1 MATYTFDDFKKK
13 LAENNLYFS
22 DADMKLAERNPDAG
36 MSLIN
41 YKLDYNNAT
50 TDELRALANKGAESV
65 RSNYGG
71 YSGGVDGS
79 NYYLTEPSPSSF
91 YYPEMD
97 SYQNNWSQQIKDNF
111 DKLNNYGS
119 FEYGASAPVYNDSYA
134 SERQDILDQLIN
146 PDPFEYDY
154 KNDDVYKAYAKQYAR
169 EGQRATQNT
178 LAAASAQSGGLASSY
193 ALTAANQAGNYYA
206 SQLSDKIP
214 ELYENAY
221 NRYLNEYKQKYNA
234 LAAVQGESQSEYDK
248 YLNQLNQYNNDRNF
262 AYQQYSDDYNRL
274 MNNLQTASAL
284 EQLDYTKY
292 LNDREQYNTDR
303 NFAYNQL
310 LDTISNNQYIDERD
324 YNRAIDAAKLGDY
337 SFLNSLGIDTSRQE
351 ALDALEDKMNQLQL
365 GGIYADYGDLSYLNG
380 LGVDTSRQ
388 QAINALEDEMNK
400 LQLGGMYADLGDLG
414 YLESIGVDTSELKYD
429 RNQLKF
435 QNSLENQLLQ
445 QQIENA
451 KASRNNDAYSRQL
464 DLAKIAASQGDFS
477 LLRAL
482 GIDTTQAELAW
493 QQSQQETTEAV
504 PSSEAQLVE
513 AVVAMQ
519 NEKASAEQ
527 IDLLI
532 QAGLIDPSSI
542 YGSKTVE
549 RPKSIESPVDAALY
563 GLSTI
568 QNKNAVNIVNGS
580 SEPQFQNSINKVNNA
595 LLSEEQWNKLKSNG
609 SSEPAVTEYDTY
621 DDYKNALAIY
631 NMEQLLQNSLY

>member
-79 NYYLTEPSPSSF
+79 NYYLSEPSPSSF

-146 PDPFEYDY
+146 PDPFEYNY

-169 EGQRATQNT
+169 EGQRATQDT

-274 MNNLQTASAL
+274 MNNLETASAL

-414 YLESIGVDTSELKYD
+414 YLESMGVDTSELKYD

-451 KASRNNDAYSRQL
+451 KASRNDDAYSRQL
-464 DLAKIAASQGDFS
+464 DLAEIAASQGDFS

-493 QQSQQETTEAV
+493 QQSQQASVEAV
-504 PSSEAQLVE
+504 PSGEAQLVE
-513 AVVAMQ
+513 AIVAMQ

-542 YGSKTVE
+542 YGTSGTGSNKELIPTE
-549 RPKSIESPVDAALY
+549 LRRTILQQAY
-563 GLSTI
+563 GDPRN
-568 QNKNAVNIVNGS
+568 Q
-580 SEPQFQNSINKVNNA
+580 
-595 LLSEEQWNKLKSNG
+595 LLSEENWKALKAAGYDDPLVSDL
-609 SSEPAVTEYDTY
+609 DTY
-621 DDYKNALAIY
+621 NDYMIIYGDMNLTNTPFISYDENEMLEKAKNR
-631 NMEQLLQNSLY
+631 